1 MAKLLPILLLL
12 IGVAAGGGAGI
23 VLKEPVEACLEE
35 PCPDDASKQD
45 EAVEEE
51 AAEPNYIRMK
61 NQFVVPVVKSDRVHS
76 LVVMDLSLEIEPGS
90 EEQIYSREPKIRD
103 AFLRVLFDHAH
114 IGGFD
119 GTFTESGRL
128 SQLRVALLEAAQS
141 VIGDSVL
148 DILITDIVRQEL

>member
-1 MAKLLPILLLL
+1 MAKLLPVLLL
-12 IGVAAGGGAGI
+12 IIGVGIGGGAGLA
-23 VLKEPVEACLEE
+23 LKTPPEDCPEE
-35 PCPDDASKQD
+35 PCPEAAADD
-45 EAVEEE
+45 EEE
-51 AAEPNYIRMK
+51 KAETEPNYVRLK
-61 NQFVVPVVKSDRVHS
+61 NQFVIPVVRDDRVHS
-76 LVVMDLSLEIEPGS
+76 LVVMDLSLETEPGT
-90 EEQIYSREPKIRD
+90 EDAIYSREPKVRD

-141 VIGDSVL
+141 VLGKSVS